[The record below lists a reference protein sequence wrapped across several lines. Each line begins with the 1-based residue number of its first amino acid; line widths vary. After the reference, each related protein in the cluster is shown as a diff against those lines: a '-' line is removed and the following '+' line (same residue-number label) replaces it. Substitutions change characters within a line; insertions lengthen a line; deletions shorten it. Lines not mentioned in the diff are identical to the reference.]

1 MTDDFYVYDSNESD
15 TTYESSDDSKLTHHP
30 DVITASYI
38 GVLVLLGLMTN
49 GVVCYVYLRLMTGS
63 VITRPFQPFI
73 VTMSSADLI
82 CCLFGFPIDM
92 FLLLTPWAPSHLRLW
107 VFSSVIISVCITLDV
122 LMLVAL
128 NTIRYFSVM
137 YPSMTIGRKAV
148 ITTLVATLMMSCVV
162 NAPFT
167 FMYGVI
173 MINLKDDYI
182 ILCESPA
189 VVDSMY
195 FTTHLVLYLIVM
207 TYLLQQD
214 IQLAWYI
221 SKLTQNGGL
230 VTVMSRR
237 RAVSGI
243 SHTYIFGSVRRG
255 AYLRN
260 KKKKNKDAYRVRSRK
275 RFPGVGRYEQ
285 KPRGETTIPISKTPP
300 STSKVDSKNRKTV
313 EFQNKIVVRPAP
325 STARSLHSFQQMWEK
340 RKHSTNQL
348 SVLELPES
356 RNSPFRVLRK
366 NVKVK
371 IKDRTLL
378 SLGITT
384 ALFFVS
390 YTPFLVLLAMCY
402 NRVFIPTNR
411 LELSAVGVLQRS
423 TYVLTAL
430 NAIIYNLFNEGFWYR
445 VQLYRKRFLQWLCCK
460 G

>member
-275 RFPGVGRYEQ
+275 RAQESVKSR
-285 KPRGETTIPISKTPP
+285 
-300 STSKVDSKNRKTV
+300 RKKSR
-313 EFQNKIVVRPAP
+313 QRLKMP
-325 STARSLHSFQQMWEK
+325 SLHF
-340 RKHSTNQL
+340 
-348 SVLELPES
+348 LELPSERREKPAGKKKDEKENVKRRRTEAEGRDHYPHQQNPALYLES
-356 RNSPFRVLRK
+356 RLQKQENSRIPEQ
-366 NVKVK
+366 
-371 IKDRTLL
+371 DR
-378 SLGITT
+378 SAACSFNGQV
-384 ALFFVS
+384 A
-390 YTPFLVLLAMCY
+390 AQ
-402 NRVFIPTNR
+402 
-411 LELSAVGVLQRS
+411 LSANVGEEEAFHQPTLRS
-423 TYVLTAL
+423 RAP
-430 NAIIYNLFNEGFWYR
+430 
-445 VQLYRKRFLQWLCCK
+445 
-460 G
+460 